1 MPTLTAVSPPAS
13 LGHFEEVVRL
23 QDVESGLDAVV
34 AIHSTA
40 LGPALGGLRLRPY
53 PTPDDAVGDALRLA
67 RGMTYKAAAAGLDLG
82 GGKAVVNADPATI
95 DRTAVLEAFAQG
107 VEALGG
113 RYITAEDV
121 GTTTADMAVVA
132 RHTSHVVGL
141 SVGDGGL
148 GDPSPSTALGVL
160 VSMRAALA
168 HLDGDGDV
176 GGRTV
181 AVLGLGKVGWT
192 LASLLAERGAVVAAA
207 DVDEDRVRRAAVDLG
222 VKPVEPDALLGLD
235 CDVLAPCA
243 LGGVLTPEVARGL
256 RCRVVAG
263 AANNQLADRSVAD
276 DLTRRGVVY
285 VPDFV
290 ANAGGLIHVAHER
303 SGRRSPADD
312 VRRLGARVGAL
323 LRRAQEDGMSPL
335 QAAEADAEERLTA
348 ATRSTDPAGSLGPA

>member
-1 MPTLTAVSPPAS
+1 MPTLTEAS
-13 LGHFEEVVRL
+13 APDPLGDYEEVVRL
-23 QDVESGLDAVV
+23 TDVESGLDAVV

-40 LGPALGGLRLRPY
+40 LGPALGGLRLRSY
-53 PTPDDAVGDALRLA
+53 PTPDDAMGDAMRLA

-82 GGKAVVNADPATI
+82 GGKAVVNADPAKI
-95 DRTAVLEAFAQG
+95 DRTAVLEAFARG
-107 VEALGG
+107 IEGLGG

-141 SVGDGGL
+141 SVADGGL

-168 HLDGDGDV
+168 YLDGDGDV

-207 DVDEDRVRRAAVDLG
+207 DVDDQRLRRAAVELG
-222 VKPVEPDALLGLD
+222 VKPIDPDGLLALD

-243 LGGVLTPEVARGL
+243 LGGVLTPEVVRGL
-256 RCRVVAG
+256 RCQVVAG

-276 DLTRRGVVY
+276 DLARRGIVY

-312 VRRLGARVGAL
+312 VRSLGARVAEL
-323 LRRAQEDGMSPL
+323 LRRADDAGVSPV
-335 QAAEADAEERLTA
+335 QAAEDAAEERLA
-348 ATRSTDPAGSLGPA
+348 AAAKSTVAGSTPA